1 MGYNK
6 DLPREEQLKSVLKNY
21 DKKQAE
27 CEALKAK
34 CSKLQTEKELLEK
47 QLAQSKTVY
56 KNMLARFE
64 GQQQAKEKANSVD
77 WEEKYNQI
85 KKKYDKKNKMYYI
98 LEQRCS
104 AMKRSFSNAICS
116 ITNAYN
122 GVTATK
128 AKLDKDL
135 AFISED
141 VDTTSVIDIPDERTQ
156 VPTSNDYDISPTSFK
171 EWQEKAFVKYDCS
184 ILKNF
189 LKTGSLRGIST
200 MAKDFGVSALTK
212 EQSFQYG
219 LNTEHLTND
228 YITNV
233 KETMKDIGKLNYRH
247 KLKMVDELIA
257 EFRENASLVSVKNQI
272 NAILKG

>member
-6 DLPREEQLKSVLKNY
+6 DLPREEQLKIVLKNY

-27 CEALKAK
+27 CEALKAE
-34 CSKLQTEKELLEK
+34 CSKLQTEKEQLEK

-64 GQQQAKEKANSVD
+64 GQQYAKEKANSVD

-85 KKKYDKKNKMYYI
+85 KKKYDKKNNMYYI

-128 AKLDKDL
+128 AKLEKDL
-135 AFISED
+135 SLISKD

-156 VPTSNDYDISPTSFK
+156 VPTSNDYDISPASFK
-171 EWQEKAFVKYDCS
+171 E
-184 ILKNF
+184 
-189 LKTGSLRGIST
+189 
-200 MAKDFGVSALTK
+200 
-212 EQSFQYG
+212 
-219 LNTEHLTND
+219 
-228 YITNV
+228 
-233 KETMKDIGKLNYRH
+233 
-247 KLKMVDELIA
+247 
-257 EFRENASLVSVKNQI
+257 
-272 NAILKG
+272 

>member
-21 DKKQAE
+21 DKKKAE
-27 CEALKAK
+27 CETLKAE

-122 GVTATK
+122 GLTATK

-156 VPTSNDYDISPTSFK
+156 VPTSNDYDISPASFK
-171 EWQEKAFVKYDCS
+171 EWHETC
-184 ILKNF
+184 
-189 LKTGSLRGIST
+189 SLRGIST

-212 EQSFQYG
+212 EQFFQYG

-228 YITNV
+228 YIINV

-257 EFRENASLVSVKNQI
+257 EFRESASLVSVKNQI
-272 NAILKG
+272 NVILKG